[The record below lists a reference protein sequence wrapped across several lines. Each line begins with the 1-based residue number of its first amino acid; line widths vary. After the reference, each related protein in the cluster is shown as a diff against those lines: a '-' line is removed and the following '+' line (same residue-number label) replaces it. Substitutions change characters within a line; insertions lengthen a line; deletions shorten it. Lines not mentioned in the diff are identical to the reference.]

1 MSINKVNTR
10 SPFYVV
16 STGIEESTI
25 ENASIEISG
34 PAKGTYGTDITL
46 SINATN
52 FTPQSYAWT
61 GGAIAGNATAAPTFT
76 QSGSGSSVITYG
88 CTVTDSNGTQYTATK
103 DVTWNSVTQYEITL
117 QVTNSIAGPSAG
129 YTFTGLTFNSTTGYW
144 EAKKVGVAGA
154 SYSFAFS
161 VAANSGYTVDSTL
174 TFSPVSPIAGTIGSS
189 DATVTSTVT
198 GTVSLTTAYYL
209 TRSTSNVYEGNTFD
223 ITLTTD
229 GIANDTSVPFTIT
242 GVQAADLVRGTLTGA
257 FIIEDGQAT
266 QTFAAVADNTSEGD
280 ETFTL
285 TLDNISPTKSI
296 SVTISDTNTNTPVS
310 ILVSADGYSNNN
322 LACEQTAAET
332 AYYGLA
338 TSQSLGNGVILY
350 KTSQLDNIPN
360 NTYTNSGDYYK
371 IGTSH
376 YCTIGADND
385 GKIDQYN
392 ECPTLTTKQKLS
404 QTSGTNSIIISS
416 SSTSTL
422 GPDGS
427 NVCDL
432 EADTTVYYQGF
443 IQEGAT
449 LFTNSDLT
457 APFGGSNN
465 YYRLLIPNCTNTLVS
480 YYAKVLSYPPGY
492 ISSIDQ
498 CGFDFGEYEVPTCAE
513 NLTPEIIISDSNTD
527 GISTSNMTSYIGTQ
541 EAFTSQKSTL
551 SVSVS
556 NLSGTLSYQWYKGT
570 SSSGGTASLSSIS
583 GETSDKLIINDGGE
597 TQTSVANMYYNVKV
611 NGSYE
616 ADNNYLIAW
625 TDRTKYECRMST
637 TSEALISGCAVDGT
651 TTAIDLYADRAGAST
666 FCYGKFFYTD
676 LAGTTP
682 ASVGKTYS
690 DSTTGTNNS
699 FRYYKTLADGFEN
712 CVTYGCAGP
721 PASQPTT
728 GTITKF
734 TGKRCDAPSTFQN
747 FLLTD
752 LNFTSEGGE
761 GYILDIKDVG
771 QNGGAGCFEMV
782 EIFADTHTLTEYI
795 SIEQT
800 DLERTRPYTSC
811 SECQGEAP
819 TGEVDVAP
827 TPITYYYARFV
838 KAGGTTSITAVRSTA
853 QIPTNIVIKVGSSC
867 REYLDDIQVSGAADI
882 STYVQYYTV
891 AGCNASIT
899 PTPTPSL
906 AYFRRYGDCA
916 TNGSDIL
923 KDYGSTTDL
932 GSNWPATI
940 YDGVCMK
947 DMATSGSSS
956 TQNVSNLIQY
966 FDCTECTSGQTPTP
980 TPTPAPTTPYNKAKI
995 TSDTRAT
1002 SVLACSELTSYNTKV
1017 FYSGTLGDGV
1027 TLYTDSTLTTKYN
1040 PSSNTFVRSSSNST
1054 FRIGV
1059 TNTGEISN
1067 FSVC

>member
-16 STGIEESTI
+16 STGTEESTI

-88 CTVTDSNGTQYTATK
+88 CTVTDSNGTEYTATK

-144 EAKKVGVAGA
+144 EAKKVGAVGA

-161 VAANSGYTVDSTL
+161 VAVNSGYTEDSTL

-285 TLDNISPTKSI
+285 TLDNISPTNSI
-296 SVTISDTNTNTPVS
+296 SVIISDTNTNTPVS

-422 GPDGS
+422 GPDGA

-432 EADTTVYYQGF
+432 EADTTVYYSGF
-443 IQEGAT
+443 LQDGAS

-457 APFGGSNN
+457 APLGGSDN

-480 YYAKVLSYPPGY
+480 YYARVLSYPPGY
-492 ISSIDQ
+492 VTNINQ
-498 CGFDFGEYEVPTCAE
+498 CGFDPNEYEVPTCAE
-513 NLTPEIIISDSNTD
+513 NLTPEIVISDSTID
-527 GISTSNMTSYIGTQ
+527 GTGTQ
-541 EAFTSQKSTL
+541 VAFTSQKSTL

-625 TDRTKYECRMST
+625 TDRPSYACTYVSGTSASSGACSGAAQTIYGNRAAVTAFCVPGAIFYSNLAGSSFAAVGSYAFNDGSNHNYRYVT
-637 TSEALISGCAVDGT
+637 TNGVAQLCVDG
-651 TTAIDLYADRAGAST
+651 
-666 FCYGKFFYTD
+666 
-676 LAGTTP
+676 
-682 ASVGKTYS
+682 
-690 DSTTGTNNS
+690 
-699 FRYYKTLADGFEN
+699 
-712 CVTYGCAGP
+712 GCAGTP
-721 PASQPTT
+721 SQPTS

-747 FLLTD
+747 FIIND
-752 LNFTSEGGE
+752 AQYDNE
-761 GYILDIKDVG
+761 GYILDINDLG
-771 QNGGAGCFEMV
+771 QNGGAGCYEIV
-782 EIFADTHTLTEYI
+782 ELFSKTDTITNYI
-795 SIEQT
+795 SFDKADGLVRLQ
-800 DLERTRPYTSC
+800 PYTSC

-819 TGEVDVAP
+819 AP
-827 TPITYYYARFV
+827 TPTPTPEITYYYARFV
-838 KAGGTTSITAVRSTA
+838 KAGGTTDITAVRSTA
-853 QIPTNIVIKVGSSC
+853 QIPTNIVIKVGNSC
-867 REYLDDIQVSGAADI
+867 REYLDDIQVTGAADI
-882 STYVQYYTV
+882 STYTQYYTV

-966 FDCTECTSGQTPTP
+966 FNCTECTSGQTPTP
-980 TPTPAPTTPYNKAKI
+980 TPTPTPTTPYNKAKI

-1002 SVLACSELTSYNTKV
+1002 SVLACSDLTSYNTKV